1 MNDAPLV
8 GDGTPVKQ
16 ILPPGGKHTSNE
28 TAIRSLVDDI
38 VSAWNDRDLD
48 RFIGLLDESVV
59 WDDPA
64 MLYGPTT
71 GRVAVRKFSESILKA
86 FPDFSYRIREP
97 ICVAESGDR
106 VVIPW
111 EITATH
117 TGLFDPPGFAPT
129 EQPLTMQGVDVL
141 ELTDMKIT
149 RIDTFFNVL
158 AATEQ
163 VLRLKPFLSGG
174 ISKVFVLW
182 LQKCRAY
189 WLRRSRRVRT
199 WTVRRTSHSSQHPT
213 QLDSSTNRSEHTGMR
228 APFQVLVIPFR
239 CTAARVQFAVLKR
252 SDAGYWQF
260 VAGGGEDDETP
271 LEAAQRETKEEIG
284 IDANQRIIKLDSMA
298 TVPKTCFAEANSW
311 GGDVFVVPEHCF
323 AVDVGRYALTV
334 SREHTELRWAEYE
347 EAMSLLRWE
356 SNRNALWEVNERL
369 KRPKPELV
377 R

>member
-1 MNDAPLV
+1 
-8 GDGTPVKQ
+8 
-16 ILPPGGKHTSNE
+16 
-28 TAIRSLVDDI
+28 
-38 VSAWNDRDLD
+38 
-48 RFIGLLDESVV
+48 
-59 WDDPA
+59 
-64 MLYGPTT
+64 
-71 GRVAVRKFSESILKA
+71 
-86 FPDFSYRIREP
+86 
-97 ICVAESGDR
+97 
-106 VVIPW
+106 
-111 EITATH
+111 
-117 TGLFDPPGFAPT
+117 
-129 EQPLTMQGVDVL
+129 
-141 ELTDMKIT
+141 
-149 RIDTFFNVL
+149 
-158 AATEQ
+158 
-163 VLRLKPFLSGG
+163 
-174 ISKVFVLW
+174 
-182 LQKCRAY
+182 
-189 WLRRSRRVRT
+189 
-199 WTVRRTSHSSQHPT
+199 
-213 QLDSSTNRSEHTGMR
+213 MR